1 MRLGYLYSR
10 YPVISQTFCD
20 AEMLALEQRGL
31 ELVIGSVY
39 PPLTSLRHEYI
50 FRLSTPIHYA
60 PPQEILRIL
69 ERNAKT
75 SRKWPGDLVQQ
86 HEKKYGPAAKAQQ
99 RARNALYFA
108 QFFAR
113 RGVDH
118 VHVHFANRAA
128 HTAVFVKEISGI
140 PFSVTAHGQD
150 FMKDLGSDD
159 LLREICAAA
168 EFVAAETE
176 YSRDLLRQ
184 RCPESVAKIH
194 RVYNG
199 IDLQRFPAPD
209 FEAARARHGEQAM
222 VAPYHL
228 PRIVS
233 VGRLV
238 AFKGFDVLIDACA
251 ELARRQ
257 IDFVCD
263 IIGDGPLRGTLQAKI
278 EQLDLSSRVNLLG
291 ALSQGAVLEKLRAT
305 DIFALASTTDAQ
317 GATDVFPTVILEAMA
332 SARPVL
338 STRLA
343 GIPELVVDGQTGM
356 LAPPGDSTALAQ
368 ALEQLLREPELRL
381 RFGHAGRQRVE
392 QHFRIEQTV
401 APLVDLFQNNSAKPV
416 KSSQSRASHLPSRGF
431 GAASSEAGTAI
442 AYLIDRWPDDQLPL
456 LQREVEEMKR
466 RNAPILPFVCELDS
480 NAKLNGAMERL
491 APSFEFLPDPI
502 VLEAEW
508 RTNPVLAQQLEE
520 DRAQQSSRA
529 PGAIFLR
536 QGRFALVLRKLVRE
550 KNISHIHATS
560 SRALVCALMLKKL
573 LGVTVS
579 ATIEPRSELPR
590 EWIQN
595 ALSECVGG
603 RLSNRKLVEQ
613 YCRASVSDAISQQ
626 PWRLTETPYNDRA
639 FLVDKTTFRSA
650 PRKIFGLITQK
661 TSLDLTTGSAFWQQW
676 AELLLGWSGSDQK
689 SKIENRK

>member
-10 YPVISQTFCD
+10 YPIISQTFCD
-20 AEMLALEQRGL
+20 AEMLALERRGI

-50 FRLSTPIHYA
+50 ARLRAPIHYA
-60 PPQEILRIL
+60 PPQAILKIL
-69 ERNAKT
+69 ERDAKT
-75 SRKWPGDLVQQ
+75 ARKWPRDLVEQ
-86 HEKKYGPAAKAQQ
+86 HEGKYGPGGKAGL

-108 QFFAR
+108 DFFSR
-113 RGVDH
+113 SGVHH

-128 HTAVFVKEISGI
+128 HTALFLKEISGI

-159 LLREICAAA
+159 LLREICVAA
-168 EFVAAETE
+168 EFVAAETD
-176 YSRDLLRQ
+176 YSSDLLRQ
-184 RCPESVAKIH
+184 RCPDSTAKIH

-199 IDLQRFPAPD
+199 IDLERFPAPRSCID
-209 FEAARARHGEQAM
+209 NRI
-222 VAPYHL
+222 

-238 AFKGFDVLIDACA
+238 PFKGFDDLIDAYA

-263 IIGDGPLRGTLQAKI
+263 IIGDGPLRETLQAKI
-278 EQLDLSSRVNLLG
+278 EQLDLASQVNLLG
-291 ALSQGAVLEKLRAT
+291 SLSQSAVLEKLQIA

-332 SARPVL
+332 SARPVV

-356 LAPPGDSTALAQ
+356 LAPPGDSKALAH
-368 ALEQLLREPELRL
+368 ALEQLLRDPELRL
-381 RFGHAGRQRVE
+381 RFGHAGRARIE

-401 APLVDLFQNNSAKPV
+401 APLMEMLERSCSRRPAGDVSVSRSSLVAGT
-416 KSSQSRASHLPSRGF
+416 KSSRRRASHPPSHSSGVA
-431 GAASSEAGTAI
+431 GSEAVTEV
-442 AYLIDRWPDDQLPL
+442 AYLIDRWPDHELPL
-456 LQREVEEMKR
+456 LERELEEMKR
-466 RNAPILPFVCELDS
+466 RNVPIFPFVCELNS
-480 NAKLNGAMERL
+480 SARLNGAMERV
-491 APSFEFLPDPI
+491 APSLEFLPDAM

-508 RTNPVLAQQLEE
+508 RTNPALAQQLEE
-520 DRAQQSSRA
+520 DRAQHSSRA

-536 QGRFALVLRKLVRE
+536 QGRFAIVLRKLIQE

-560 SRALVCALMLKKL
+560 SRALVCAMMLKKF

-579 ATIEPRSELPR
+579 ATIEPRSELSR

-595 ALSECVGG
+595 ALSECAGG

-613 YCRASVSDAISQQ
+613 LSG
-626 PWRLTETPYNDRA
+626 A
-639 FLVDKTTFRSA
+639 FFLDKTTFRSA
-650 PRKIFGLITQK
+650 PRKTLGQITQK
-661 TSLDLTTGSAFWQQW
+661 THIDLTTGSRFWQQW
-676 AELLLGWSGSDQK
+676 ADLLLRWSDSDRK
-689 SKIENRK
+689 SKIQNPK

>member
-20 AEMLALEQRGL
+20 AEMLELEQRGI

-50 FRLSTPIHYA
+50 SRLSAPIHYA

-75 SRKWPGDLVQQ
+75 TRKWPRDLVEQ
-86 HEKKYGPAAKAQQ
+86 HERRYGPMAKAEQ

-108 QFFAR
+108 EFFAR
-113 RGVDH
+113 SGVDH

-159 LLREICAAA
+159 LLREICDAA
-168 EFVAAETE
+168 EFVAAETD

-184 RCPESVAKIH
+184 RCPNSPAKIQ

-199 IDLQRFPAPD
+199 IDLERFPAPRSCNGD
-209 FEAARARHGEQAM
+209 RI
-222 VAPYHL
+222 

-238 AFKGFDVLIDACA
+238 PFKGFDDLIDACA

-263 IIGDGPLRGTLQAKI
+263 IIGDGPLRETLQAKI

-291 ALSQGAVLEKLRAT
+291 SLSQGAVLEKLQAA
-305 DIFALASTTDAQ
+305 DIFALASTTDAE

-332 SARPVL
+332 SARPVV

-356 LAPPGDSTALAQ
+356 LAPPGDSVALAH
-368 ALEQLLREPELRL
+368 ALEQLLRDPELRL
-381 RFGHAGRQRVE
+381 RFGHSGRARIE
-392 QHFRIEQTV
+392 QDFRIEQTV
-401 APLVDLFQNNSAKPV
+401 APLINLFENGQFQRPTSVCKVTN
-416 KSSQSRASHLPSRGF
+416 ASDATLC
-431 GAASSEAGTAI
+431 I
-442 AYLIDRWPDDQLPL
+442 AYLIDRWPDRELPL
-456 LQREVEEMKR
+456 LERELEEMKR
-466 RNAPILPFVCELDS
+466 RNVPILPFVCELNS
-480 NAKLNGAMERL
+480 SAKLNGAVERV
-491 APSFEFLPDPI
+491 APSLEFLPDAM

-508 RTNPVLAQQLEE
+508 RTTPALAQQLEE

-536 QGRFALVLRKLVRE
+536 QGRFALVLRKLCQE
-550 KNISHIHATS
+550 KNISHVHATS
-560 SRALVCALMLKKL
+560 SRALVCALMLKKV

-579 ATIEPRSELPR
+579 ATIEPRSELSR

-603 RLSNRKLVEQ
+603 RLSSRKLVEQ
-613 YCRASVSDAISQQ
+613 RGG
-626 PWRLTETPYNDRA
+626 A
-639 FLVDKTTFRSA
+639 FFLDKTTFRSA
-650 PRKIFGLITQK
+650 PRKTLGQITQK
-661 TSLDLTTGSAFWQQW
+661 THIDLTTGSRFWQQW
-676 AELLLGWSGSDQK
+676 AELLLRWSGSDRK
-689 SKIENRK
+689 SKIENPK

>member
-20 AEMLALEQRGL
+20 AEMLALEQRGI

-50 FRLSTPIHYA
+50 ARLRAPIHYA

-69 ERNAKT
+69 EGNAKT
-75 SRKWPGDLVQQ
+75 ARKWPDDLVRQ
-86 HEKKYGPAAKAQQ
+86 HESKYGPAAKAEQ

-113 RGVDH
+113 SGVDH

-128 HTAVFVKEISGI
+128 HTAVFLKEISGI

-168 EFVAAETE
+168 EFVAAETD

-184 RCPESVAKIH
+184 RCPDSAAKIH

-199 IDLQRFPAPD
+199 IDLERFPAPRS
-209 FEAARARHGEQAM
+209 ANGNRI
-222 VAPYHL
+222 

-238 AFKGFDVLIDACA
+238 AFKGLDDLIDACA
-251 ELARRQ
+251 ELARRR

-263 IIGDGPLRGTLQAKI
+263 IIGDGPLRETLQAKV

-291 ALSQGAVLEKLRAT
+291 SQSQGAVLEKLQAA
-305 DIFALASTTDAQ
+305 DIFALPSTTDPQ

-332 SARPVL
+332 SGRPVV
-338 STRLA
+338 STHLA
-343 GIPELVVDGQTGM
+343 GIPELVMDGQTGM
-356 LAPPGDSTALAQ
+356 LAAPGDSTALGSV
-368 ALEQLLREPELRL
+368 LEQLLRDPELRL
-381 RFGHAGRQRVE
+381 RFGRAGRERIE

-401 APLVDLFQNNSAKPV
+401 APLLEMLEQSCSRRPAGDVSVSRSALLAATE
-416 KSSQSRASHLPSRGF
+416 SSRRRASH
-431 GAASSEAGTAI
+431 SEAATAI
-442 AYLIDRWPDDQLPL
+442 AYLIDRWPDHELPL
-456 LQREVEEMKR
+456 LEREVEEMKH
-466 RNAPILPFVCELDS
+466 RNVPILPFVCELNS
-480 NAKLNGAMERL
+480 SARLNGAMERV
-491 APSFEFLPDPI
+491 APSLEFLPDAM

-508 RTNPVLAQQLEE
+508 RTNPALAQQLEE

-529 PGAIFLR
+529 PGALFLR
-536 QGRFALVLRKLVRE
+536 QARFALVLRKLMQQ
-550 KNISHIHATS
+550 KNVSHIHGTS

-573 LGVTVS
+573 LGVTIS

-590 EWIQN
+590 QWIQN

-603 RLSNRKLVEQ
+603 RLSSRKLVEQ
-613 YCRASVSDAISQQ
+613 
-626 PWRLTETPYNDRA
+626 LGGA
-639 FLVDKTTFRSA
+639 FFLDKTTFRSA
-650 PRKIFGLITQK
+650 PRKTLGQITRK
-661 TSLDLTTGSAFWQQW
+661 THIDLTTGSLFWQQW
-676 AELLLGWSGSDQK
+676 AERLLRWSGSDRK
-689 SKIENRK
+689 VKIENRK

>member
-20 AEMLALEQRGL
+20 AEMLELEQRGI

-50 FRLSTPIHYA
+50 SRLSAPIHYA

-75 SRKWPGDLVQQ
+75 TCKWPRDLVEQ
-86 HEKKYGPAAKAQQ
+86 HERRYGPMAKAEQ
-99 RARNALYFA
+99 RAHNALYFA
-108 QFFAR
+108 EFFAR
-113 RGVDH
+113 SGVDH

-128 HTAVFVKEISGI
+128 HTAVFLKEISGI

-159 LLREICAAA
+159 LLREICDAA
-168 EFVAAETE
+168 EFVAAETD

-184 RCPESVAKIH
+184 RCPNSAAKIH

-199 IDLQRFPAPD
+199 IDLERFPALRS
-209 FEAARARHGEQAM
+209 ANNH
-222 VAPYHL
+222 V

-238 AFKGFDVLIDACA
+238 LFKGFDDLIDACD
-251 ELARRQ
+251 ELARRR

-263 IIGDGPLRGTLQAKI
+263 IIGDGPLRETLQAKI
-278 EQLDLSSRVNLLG
+278 EQLDLSSRVKLLG
-291 ALSQGAVLEKLRAT
+291 SLSQGAVLEKLRAA

-332 SARPVL
+332 SARPVV

-343 GIPELVVDGQTGM
+343 GIPELVVDSQTGM
-356 LAPPGDSTALAQ
+356 LAPPGDSTALAH
-368 ALEQLLREPELRL
+368 ALEQLLRDPELRL
-381 RFGHAGRQRVE
+381 RFGHSGRARIE
-392 QHFRIEQTV
+392 QNFRIEQTV
-401 APLVDLFQNNSAKPV
+401 APLINLFQKNSAKPV
-416 KSSQSRASHLPSRGF
+416 KSSQSHASH
-431 GAASSEAGTAI
+431 SEAATEI
-442 AYLIDRWPDDQLPL
+442 AYLIDRWPDHELPL
-456 LQREVEEMKR
+456 LERELEEMKR
-466 RNAPILPFVCELDS
+466 RNVPILPFVCELNS
-480 NAKLNGAMERL
+480 SARLNGAVERVAL
-491 APSFEFLPDPI
+491 SLEFLPDAM

-508 RTNPVLAQQLEE
+508 RATPALAQQLEE

-536 QGRFALVLRKLVRE
+536 QGRFALVLRKLFQE
-550 KNISHIHATS
+550 KNISHVHATS

-579 ATIEPRSELPR
+579 TTIEPRSELSH

-595 ALSECVGG
+595 ALPQCVGG
-603 RLSNRKLVEQ
+603 RLSSRKLVEQ
-613 YCRASVSDAISQQ
+613 RGG
-626 PWRLTETPYNDRA
+626 A
-639 FLVDKTTFRSA
+639 FFLDKTTFRSA
-650 PRKIFGLITQK
+650 TRKTLGQITQK
-661 TSLDLTTGSAFWQQW
+661 TRIDLTTGSRFWQQW
-676 AELLLGWSGSDQK
+676 AELLLRWSGSDRK
-689 SKIENRK
+689 SKIQNPK